1 MRPFIPDKEIV
12 LTENSD
18 LLKTKVYSDNLVRV
32 IENSPKD
39 KVFSIGLFGGWG
51 AGKSSIIASARDKL
65 ENSKNKVKF
74 ITYDAWKY
82 ANDSFRR
89 MFLLKVQEELK
100 MQQCDEMRRFY
111 RSETEE
117 TKPKIAFNRKGAFM
131 GIIVLLILLLLLQ
144 VFATN
149 QIVKLSATLG
159 ALGSFLVALLS
170 GCFHE
175 LRQSSTKPILFA
187 PEQFEDCFNQMMRL
201 CFNPNNW
208 LQKVSRTVTEYVT
221 QGECSVK
228 DLDKLVIVIDNI
240 DRCPSDMAYQLLTDI
255 KTFFCDEE
263 YSIVFVVPVDEK
275 ALKKHLFHRW
285 ALDEDVD
292 AVHDEDEFL
301 RKFFN
306 VVLRLK
312 LHQETELWYFANE
325 LNSKYQLGY
334 SPDTLAIVSKM
345 FADNPRRIIQM
356 LNNLNVDL
364 SLYDDTFA
372 KQYEATICAALIL
385 REEFPDYYI
394 NVVKNV
400 WLLNRY
406 ATEKET
412 NQHEQV
418 NAFLRISS
426 GVLTNVPT
434 DVMQKIFTNTEGVL
448 NDLPVE
454 IKEAVCSFD
463 SEKTI
468 WYAKNSENNSL
479 VFVAY
484 LLNRLKFEKQYNA
497 QSQMTQWVHYLV
509 SLYDARVI
517 GSSSFSDIDDCLS
530 YNYASAIPSSKDASA
545 LCKFAIDLKYRGY
558 PGFSN
563 SLFSYVG
570 AKETKSNANYHQVA
584 HNLFSL
590 PMSDKT
596 VKENANIVR
605 EYYLENLI
613 DNKVAFSDKQVGK
626 IFNASFFDKL
636 LNNEVN
642 VIDAV
647 MQNNIQWILSHTSC
661 QTQDTIDA
669 LLKKFLGALGPT
681 RAKKCDEFITYIKT
695 LMPCLEKIQGVND
708 KTSIENLYKTVVGPR
723 GVPRQGYQSNPN
735 LDTKVSILH
744 QVSDEQALVVVDF
757 AFEAYRISKG
767 TLDIS
772 DTLNKLFSRCS
783 DCIYEK
789 AARLIEASVSIKA
802 IAPILANTEKYES
815 TDAIIVTKHLLTP
828 QATSGFM
835 LDEPTLKAKID
846 SLLLYVN
853 NTKVVSLI
861 VELMEH
867 EQVKSL
873 FIERIIEK
881 GLINTVPL
889 SISRHLISR
898 FNRETADTYKNNT
911 EFLCL
916 VASKGNAEQKKEV
929 VRLVRKDLVNEINFD
944 CVIQVLEQFKT
955 NDKSILVPLLDD
967 LKTAT
972 DSKTITS
979 EQKEKILVIIERIQ
993 SKHSH

>member
-1 MRPFIPDKEIV
+1 MRPYIPDKEII

-18 LLKTKVYSDNLVRV
+18 LLKTKVYSDNLVSM
-32 IENSPKD
+32 IENTPKD

-89 MFLLKVQEELK
+89 MFLLKVQKELK
-100 MQQCDEMRRFY
+100 MQQCDEMKRFY

-117 TKPKIAFNRKGAFM
+117 TKPKIAFNRKGASI

-144 VFATN
+144 DFTSN

-159 ALGSFLVALLS
+159 ALGSFLVALLC

-175 LRQSSTKPILFA
+175 LRQSTTKPILFA

-201 CFNPNNW
+201 CFKSNNW
-208 LQKVSRTVTEYVT
+208 LEKVSRTVTEYVT
-221 QGECSVK
+221 QDECSVK

-255 KTFFCDEE
+255 KTFFCDED

-285 ALDEDVD
+285 ALDEDEE
-292 AVHDEDEFL
+292 AIHDEDEFL

-312 LHQETELWYFANE
+312 LHQVTELWYFANE
-325 LNSKYQLGY
+325 LNSKYKLGY
-334 SPDTLAIVSKM
+334 SPDTLAIVSKV

-364 SLYDDTFA
+364 SLYDDSFA
-372 KQYEATICAALIL
+372 KLYEAVICAALIL
-385 REEFPDYYI
+385 REEFPDYYAK
-394 NVVKNV
+394 VVKNV
-400 WLLNRY
+400 WLLDRY

-412 NQHEQV
+412 DRHEQV
-418 NAFLRISS
+418 NAFLRIST
-426 GVLTNVPT
+426 GVLTNMPT
-434 DVMQKIFTNTEGVL
+434 EVLQKIFTNTEGVL

-454 IKEAVCSFD
+454 VKGAICSFD

-468 WYAKNSENNSL
+468 QYAKKTENYSSA
-479 VFVAY
+479 FIAY

-497 QSQMTQWVHYLV
+497 QSQTTQWIHYLV
-509 SLYDARVI
+509 SLYDAGVVD
-517 GSSSFSDIDDCLS
+517 SSSFPDIDDCLS
-530 YNYASAIPSSKDASA
+530 YNYASAIPSSKDATA
-545 LCKFAIDLKYRGY
+545 LCKFASDMKQRGY
-558 PGFSN
+558 PSLYN
-563 SLFSYVG
+563 CLFSYVG
-570 AKETKSNANYHQVA
+570 AKETKSNTNFNQVA
-584 HNLFSL
+584 HNLFSQ

-596 VKENANIVR
+596 IQEHAKLIQD
-605 EYYLENLI
+605 YYLETQI
-613 DNKVAFSDKQVGK
+613 GDGVAFSDKQVGVL
-626 IFNASFFDKL
+626 FNASFFDNL
-636 LNNEVN
+636 LNNRVKLE
-642 VIDAV
+642 DAMV
-647 MQNNIQWILSHTSC
+647 QNNIQWILLHPSC
-661 QTQDTIDA
+661 QKQDTIDA
-669 LLKKFLGALGPT
+669 LLKKLLEAFGPT
-681 RAKKCDEFITYIKT
+681 RAKKCEEFIAYIEV
-695 LMPCLEKIQGVND
+695 LMPCLEKIQGVNN
-708 KTSIENLYKTVVGPR
+708 KICIENLYNTIVGLR
-723 GVPRQGYQSNPN
+723 GIPRQGYQNNPSA
-735 LDTKVSILH
+735 DKKISILD
-744 QVSDEQALVVVDF
+744 QVSNEQASVVVEF

-772 DTLNKLFSRCS
+772 GTLNKLFSRCS
-783 DCIYEK
+783 DCIYK
-789 AARLIEASVSIKA
+789 NAASLIEAAVSIKV

-815 TDAIIVTKHLLTP
+815 ADVIKVTKHLLTP
-828 QATSGFM
+828 QDAFGFM
-835 LDEPTLKAKID
+835 LDKSILKAKID
-846 SLLLYVN
+846 SLLLHVN
-853 NTKVVSLI
+853 STEVVSLI
-861 VELMEH
+861 VELMED

-873 FIERIIEK
+873 FIDRIIEK

-889 SISRHLISR
+889 SISRHLIST
-898 FNRETADTYKNNT
+898 FNRETAEAYKNNT

-916 VASKGNAEQKKEV
+916 VARKGKTEQKKEV
-929 VRLVRKDLVNEINFD
+929 VRLMRKDLVNETNFD
-944 CVIQVLEQFKT
+944 CVIQVLEQFET
-955 NDKSILVPLLDD
+955 NETSVLVLLLDD

-979 EQKEKILVIIERIQ
+979 EQKEKILEMIERIQ
-993 SKHSH
+993 S

>member
-1 MRPFIPDKEIV
+1 MRPYIPDKEII

-18 LLKTKVYSDNLVRV
+18 LLKTKVYSDNLVSM
-32 IENSPKD
+32 IENTPKD

-89 MFLLKVQEELK
+89 MFLLKVQKELK
-100 MQQCDEMRRFY
+100 MKQCDEMKRFF

-117 TKPKIAFNRKGAFM
+117 TKPKIAFNRKGAFI
-131 GIIVLLILLLLLQ
+131 GIIVLLFLLLLLQ
-144 VFATN
+144 VFASN

-159 ALGSFLVALLS
+159 ALGSFLVALLC

-175 LRQSSTKPILFA
+175 LRQSTTKPILFA

-201 CFNPNNW
+201 CFKSNNW
-208 LQKVSRTVTEYVT
+208 LEKVSRTVTEYVT
-221 QGECSVK
+221 QDECSVK

-255 KTFFCDEE
+255 KTFFCDED

-285 ALDEDVD
+285 ALDEDEE

-325 LNSKYQLGY
+325 LNFKYKLGY
-334 SPDTLAIVSKM
+334 SPDTLAIVSKV

-364 SLYDDTFA
+364 SLYDDSFA
-372 KQYEATICAALIL
+372 KLYEAVICAALIL
-385 REEFPDYYI
+385 REEFPDYYAK
-394 NVVKNV
+394 VVKNV
-400 WLLNRY
+400 WLLDRY

-412 NQHEQV
+412 DRHEQV
-418 NAFLRISS
+418 NAFLRIST
-426 GVLTNVPT
+426 GVLTNMPT
-434 DVMQKIFTNTEGVL
+434 DVLQKVFTNTDGVL

-454 IKEAVCSFD
+454 VKEAVCSFD

-468 WYAKNSENNSL
+468 QYAKKTENYSSA
-479 VFVAY
+479 FIAY

-497 QSQMTQWVHYLV
+497 QSQTTQWIHYLV
-509 SLYDARVI
+509 SLYDAGVVD
-517 GSSSFSDIDDCLS
+517 SSSFSDIDDCLS
-530 YNYASAIPSSKDASA
+530 YNYASAIPSSKDATA
-545 LCKFAIDLKYRGY
+545 LCKFASDMKQRGY
-558 PGFSN
+558 PSLYN
-563 SLFSYVG
+563 CLFSYVG
-570 AKETKSNANYHQVA
+570 AKETKSNTNYNQVA
-584 HNLFSL
+584 HNLFSQ

-596 VKENANIVR
+596 VQEHAKLIQD
-605 EYYLENLI
+605 YYLETQI
-613 DNKVAFSDKQVGK
+613 GDGVAFSDKQVGVL
-626 IFNASFFDKL
+626 FNASFFDNL
-636 LNNEVN
+636 LNNRVKLARPN
-642 VIDAV
+642 KIV
-647 MQNNIQWILSHTSC
+647 QF
-661 QTQDTIDA
+661 TIDA
-669 LLKKFLGALGPT
+669 LLKKLLEAFGPT
-681 RAKKCDEFITYIKT
+681 RAKKCEEFIAYIEV
-695 LMPCLEKIQGVND
+695 LMPCLEKIQGVNN
-708 KTSIENLYKTVVGPR
+708 KICIENLYNTIVGLR
-723 GVPRQGYQSNPN
+723 GIPRQGYQNNPSA
-735 LDTKVSILH
+735 DKKISILD
-744 QVSDEQALVVVDF
+744 QVSNEQASVVVEF

-772 DTLNKLFSRCS
+772 GTLNKLFSRCS
-783 DCIYEK
+783 DCIYK
-789 AARLIEASVSIKA
+789 NAASLIEAAVSIKV

-815 TDAIIVTKHLLTP
+815 ADVIKVTKHLLTP
-828 QATSGFM
+828 QDAFGFM
-835 LDEPTLKAKID
+835 LDKSILKAKID
-846 SLLLYVN
+846 SLLLHVN
-853 NTKVVSLI
+853 STEVVSLI
-861 VELMEH
+861 VELMED

-873 FIERIIEK
+873 FIDRIIEK

-889 SISRHLISR
+889 SISRHLIST
-898 FNRETADTYKNNT
+898 FNRETAETYKNNT

-916 VASKGNAEQKKEV
+916 VARKGKTEQKKEV
-929 VRLVRKDLVNEINFD
+929 VRLMRKDLVNETNFD
-944 CVIQVLEQFKT
+944 CVIQVLEQFET
-955 NDKSILVPLLDD
+955 NETSVLVPLLDD

-979 EQKEKILVIIERIQ
+979 EQKEKILEMIERIQ
-993 SKHSH
+993 S